1 MLAHLLYGYLLCIQG
16 LHSIGRGLL
25 LYYLV
30 LGCLAIPLGQDNE
43 RQFPRLLFCVTLKI
57 CRTEGTGRRGVYYME
72 NASRIL
78 EIASSLEFKDLQK
91 DLEQIIERSK
101 KANAELI
108 FPLVGEF
115 SSGKTTLLNA
125 LTDCKKLET
134 ATKPTT
140 ATIYE
145 LHFGCEKCSANVLT
159 SNGQLEEY
167 DIDNL
172 KNEVLK
178 DATVVNIFDTS
189 TRVPS
194 TTILVDTPG
203 LSSPDPK
210 HKQTLVDFLPYADGI
225 LLVTDV
231 NQQITRSLTDFIDT
245 MKLSKKPI
253 YLVIT
258 KCDTKSSSD
267 LEAAKTYISD
277 NCKLPIQQIACVS
290 ASKDDLHELYT
301 LLDTIQKDKNDI
313 VKKVDGQRL
322 KNIVK
327 EMLVRIEDLLKAS
340 SSDKDLDEA
349 IRRQEYELN
358 VINRNIERLI
368 DDTKS
373 EIEDKERSIVRNF
386 EDKVSER
393 LEVLVTGKSEN
404 FDADAVSAINNT
416 ASLLFNDYKVSIQRL
431 LQEKAHSR
439 RNTDDGISLRSLEE
453 MDMSSYSIS
462 GLSYNLDLNS
472 AGHQYD
478 GWIST
483 GVKVAAAVGA
493 VVAVASTGGASAVAA
508 AATVDNAIDVAD
520 TVSDVSSIVSNNR
533 TVDRIER
540 VVSLA
545 GKASDQFD
553 TIDGYNQRA
562 GQQVGA
568 NKGIVE
574 SMVGF
579 VTDKT
584 WGKPQRK
591 RAIRNYMDN
600 SLMPDFKREITVVGN
615 QLIANIRISLQEEAS
630 ETIDAKR
637 SSLEILKQERKDKKD
652 AYNQRINQIRDYKH
666 ELMTL

>member
-1 MLAHLLYGYLLCIQG
+1 
-16 LHSIGRGLL
+16 
-25 LYYLV
+25 
-30 LGCLAIPLGQDNE
+30 
-43 RQFPRLLFCVTLKI
+43 
-57 CRTEGTGRRGVYYME
+57 ME
-72 NASRIL
+72 NIDRIL

-91 DLEQIIERSK
+91 DLERIIERSK
-101 KANAELI
+101 QTNVELV

-125 LTDCKKLET
+125 LTDSKKLET

-145 LHFGCEKCSANVLT
+145 LHFGCEKCCANVLT
-159 SNGQLEEY
+159 SNGKLEEY

-203 LSSPDPK
+203 LSSSDPK
-210 HKQTLVDFLPYADGI
+210 HKQTLVEFLPYADGI
-225 LLVTDV
+225 LLCVEV
-231 NQQITRSLTDFIDT
+231 NQGLTKSLSDFVET

-253 YLVIT
+253 YVILT
-258 KCDTKSSSD
+258 RCKDKANTD
-267 LEAAKTYISD
+267 IEALREYINENVEFSVKDIICTSAKEG
-277 NCKLPIQQIACVS
+277 V
-290 ASKDDLHELYT
+290 
-301 LLDTIQKDKNDI
+301 LDEFYSLMVTIQNDKNEI
-313 VKKVDGQRL
+313 VKQVDSQRT
-322 KNIVK
+322 KNIIK
-327 EMLVRIEDLLKAS
+327 EMLGRIDELLKAS

-373 EIEDKERSIVRNF
+373 EIEEKERSIIRNF
-386 EDKVSER
+386 EDTVSER
-393 LEVLVTGKSEN
+393 LEVLVTGKSVN

-416 ASLLFNDYKVSIQRL
+416 ASLLFNDYKVGIQQI
-431 LQEKAHSR
+431 LQEKARSR

-493 VVAVASTGGASAVAA
+493 VVAVASTCGGAAVAA
-508 AATVDNAIDVAD
+508 ATKVDNAIDVAD

-533 TVDRIER
+533 TVERIER
-540 VVSLA
+540 VVSIA
-545 GKASDQFD
+545 GKASDKFD

-568 NKGIVE
+568 KKGIVE

-600 SLMPDFKREITVVGN
+600 SLMPDFKREINVVGN
-615 QLIANIRISLQEEAS
+615 QLVTNIRVSLQEEAS
-630 ETIDAKR
+630 ETIETKR
-637 SSLEILKQERKDKKD
+637 SSLEKLKQERKDKKD